1 MELALIY
8 NFQSLSSF
16 FPFQSSF
23 FSRVSFFVI
32 FTIAKEL
39 TSISLASSVASD
51 VHFHCRIQFSSLSHL
66 KDRSP
71 RNRFVDMMF
80 FCPWHLTD
88 VAPPL
93 IRIPFPNFA
102 ICLLYRDSLLECTLV
117 LSRRYHYLNWR
128 TKLLRIV
135 SQKSQSL
142 FRGLP
147 CTVFPVP
154 KNNYYTRA
162 ALFSAPEFSSG
173 KYPWKHGSSYSFC
186 HLCYWSPTRP
196 LMKKSDH
203 FHATRIPPHNRKT
216 RDFER
221 TYKQLTRDNLSF
233 HRQQSRRIEWWY
245 HCFSENFLMFLLYNW
260 MSLHRNRWI
269 LSIPFASSYSL
280 KSSHSEIE

>member
-66 KDRSP
+66 KDGSP

-93 IRIPFPNFA
+93 IRILFPNFA

-117 LSRRYHYLNWR
+117 LSRQYHYLNWR

-173 KYPWKHGSSYSFC
+173 KYPWTWQFLFILSSLLLIPNKAINEEIRSFPCYSYTSTQQKNQRF
-186 HLCYWSPTRP
+186 
-196 LMKKSDH
+196 
-203 FHATRIPPHNRKT
+203 
-216 RDFER
+216 R
-221 TYKQLTRDNLSF
+221 TYV
-233 HRQQSRRIEWWY
+233 
-245 HCFSENFLMFLLYNW
+245 
-260 MSLHRNRWI
+260 
-269 LSIPFASSYSL
+269 
-280 KSSHSEIE
+280 